1 MYTSPLGANKER
13 TDHGMRTIQL
23 ESVEKIAIKIR
34 PKVEHEDITTCGRVM
49 TNMSNQLLQEKQFN
63 RMSLCF
69 FLHSLKVLLHCITPP
84 TLIDGGIKR

>member
-69 FLHSLKVLLHCITPP
+69 FSTFIEGSAALYYASDPNRRGH
-84 TLIDGGIKR
+84 